1 MSFGVHDRTDDEF
14 FGWSFVVGVLLT
26 LSIQWQDH
34 PKTEVVC
41 IPLPALSQHA
51 LPTNLAQLCAASRWQ
66 GLHLLREESLL
77 VGEALRGQHAL
88 LGQLLAEIGHL
99 PSFVVEAMKEPYAP
113 TGVLHAEG
121 FQPLPFERVYPDDA
135 VVDGEWIY
143 LYNEAKVRAMLA
155 SAPCGREACAAGD
168 DDGESLESVFGLLKS
183 QFALLGRAIDQGK
196 AVAFAEM
203 ST

>member
-1 MSFGVHDRTDDEF
+1 MSWTSCLFASLVPAAAATDGRSARDVIIAT
-14 FGWSFVVGVLLT
+14 SDIT
-26 LSIQWQDH
+26 DH
-34 PKTEVVC
+34 VF
-41 IPLPALSQHA
+41 AASRNGA

-88 LGQLLAEIGHL
+88 LGQLLAEIEHL